1 MIPNGVD
8 CERFQPG
15 GQERRKFDLPSDR
28 LIVLMVSALA
38 PSKRVEIGIEAVSQ
52 ISDAHLVVAGDGP
65 LRQVI
70 DDLAERLI
78 PGRFTRLSL
87 APEQMPALYR
97 SADVFMHL
105 SLEEAFG
112 NVFVEAMAC
121 GLPIVAHDSPRSR
134 WIVGEDEFLVDTTDP
149 TMVAGSIKRGRLST
163 EIQRAARVER
173 AAGFSWSKIGKM
185 YQDFLNEV
193 ANESN

>member
-15 GQERRKFDLPSDR
+15 DQERQKFNFPGDR

-38 PSKRVEIGIEAVSQ
+38 PTKRVEIGIKAVSQ
-52 ISDAHLVVAGDGP
+52 VSDAHLVVAGDGP
-65 LRQVI
+65 LRQAV
-70 DDLAERLI
+70 DDLAARLI

-87 APEQMPALYR
+87 SPEQMPSLYR

-105 SLEEAFG
+105 ALEEAFG

-134 WIVGEDEFLVDTTDP
+134 WIVGEDEFLVDTTNP
-149 TMVAGSIKRGRLST
+149 TMVAGSIERGRHST
-163 EIQRAARVER
+163 EDQRAARVGR
-173 AAGFSWSKIGKM
+173 AAGFSWSRIGKM
-185 YQDFLNEV
+185 YQEFLNEV
-193 ANESN
+193 ASQ